1 MHVYLAH
8 GCMNMLVVFLFAML
22 GHFGSLSMEFEMRN
36 ENVSITIMPLGLV
49 YTERVLQNITT
60 VDKDKVSGITV
71 AVS

>member
-1 MHVYLAH
+1 
-8 GCMNMLVVFLFAML
+8 
-22 GHFGSLSMEFEMRN
+22 MEFEMRN